1 MSHFISKVI
10 FLHFQNMSISFSYA
24 LNLLQNSSVNYVFS
38 VHFETPPNCYRN
50 VQLFT
55 TLKSKFCQV
64 IQNTA
69 TTVFFNKQHQ
79 TVPLKYAIIGYI
91 HMKRFQP
98 KTMFQFLILM
108 VFSIKST
115 FPTEII
121 YCQHDLLNKGG
132 PRGVFRTLPNINK
145 QNFLQK

>member
-1 MSHFISKVI
+1 MESWLNVTLSKVI

-69 TTVFFNKQHQ
+69 TTVSNSTTQISYNWVYSHEEILAENYVPIFNSHGFFNQINFSNWNHLLLAWFIKQRRPQ
-79 TVPLKYAIIGYI
+79 RRI
-91 HMKRFQP
+91 
-98 KTMFQFLILM
+98 
-108 VFSIKST
+108 
-115 FPTEII
+115 
-121 YCQHDLLNKGG
+121 
-132 PRGVFRTLPNINK
+132 
-145 QNFLQK
+145 